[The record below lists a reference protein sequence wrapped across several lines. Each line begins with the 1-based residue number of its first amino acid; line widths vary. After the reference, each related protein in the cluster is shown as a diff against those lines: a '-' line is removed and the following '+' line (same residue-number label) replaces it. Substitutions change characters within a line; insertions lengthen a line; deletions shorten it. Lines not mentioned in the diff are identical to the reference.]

1 MKSKYT
7 KLYIFLAVFA
17 VASIFGIYKLQQV
30 EPAPIITNDLT
41 AEEKVEKAIPVS
53 KSMFDIN
60 IDKFDVSENKVKS
73 GESLGLILARE
84 GIGNQ
89 TIHNIIQLSDT
100 VFRVRNI
107 NVNNTYY
114 LFHDKDSAS
123 SLHYLIYLRNKID
136 YVVFD
141 LSDSLRVYNAHRKL
155 TKTIKYAT
163 GTIQSSL
170 SQTLLE
176 QHLSILLSHKMEDIY
191 AWTINFFALQKGD
204 SFEIVYEQLTIDDTI
219 NAGVGN
225 IVNATFVHK
234 QNSFNAFSF
243 ETPEGWTEFY
253 DETGKSLRK
262 SFLMAP
268 LKTYRISS
276 KFQKNRFH
284 PVQKRWKAHKGTD
297 FAAPRGTPIMSTA
310 NGTVI
315 KAGYTSGN
323 GNYVKVKHNG
333 KYTTQYLH
341 MTKFAKGIKSGK
353 YVKQGE
359 VIGYVG
365 STGLA
370 TGPHVCYRFWVN
382 GVQMDPYKQKLPDA
396 EPIKKEYLEAFETR
410 KTELISL
417 KDSLVTSL

>member
-7 KLYIFLAVFA
+7 KLYIFLAAFA
-17 VASIFGIYKLQQV
+17 VLSVFGIYKLQDGKPS
-30 EPAPIITNDLT
+30 EIIANDLT
-41 AEEKVEKAIPVS
+41 AEEEIEEAIPVS
-53 KSMFDIN
+53 KEMFDIN
-60 IDKFDVSENKVKS
+60 ISSFNVTENKVKS
-73 GESLGLILARE
+73 GESLGLILGRE

-89 TIHNIIQLSDT
+89 TVHNLIQLSDT

-114 LFHDKDSAS
+114 LFHDKDSS
-123 SLHYLIYLRNKID
+123 NTLHYLIYLKNKID

-155 TKTIKYAT
+155 NKTIKYAS
-163 GTIQSSL
+163 GAISSSL
-170 SQTLLE
+170 SQTLLD

-204 SFEIVYEQLTIDDTI
+204 RFEIVYEQLTIDDTI

-225 IVNATFVHK
+225 ILNATFVHK
-234 QNSFNAFSF
+234 NNNFNAFSF

-253 DETGKSLRK
+253 DENGKSLRK

-276 KFQKNRFH
+276 KFQRNRFH

-353 YVKQGE
+353 FVKQGE

-382 GVQMDPYKQKLPDA
+382 GVQVDPYKQKLPDA
-396 EPIKKEYLEAFETR
+396 EPIKKEYVEAFEKR
-410 KTELISL
+410 KSDLIQL
-417 KDSLVTSL
+417 KDSVFTSI